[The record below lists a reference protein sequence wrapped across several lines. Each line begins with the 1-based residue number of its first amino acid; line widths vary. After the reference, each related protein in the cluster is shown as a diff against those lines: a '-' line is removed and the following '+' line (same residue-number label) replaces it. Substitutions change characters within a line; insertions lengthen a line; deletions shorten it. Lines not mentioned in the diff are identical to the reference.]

1 MPDVVGSRILQWF
14 AEGFLEAFYGMQ
26 VTPYGHG
33 GKVSTHE
40 FFAHP
45 FHQWGHRDLLSLMTP
60 RILCGKELSSKKD
73 ALCSL

>member
-1 MPDVVGSRILQWF
+1 
-14 AEGFLEAFYGMQ
+14 MQ

-45 FHQWGHRDLLSLMTP
+45 FNQWGHRDLLSLGP
-60 RILCGKELSSKKD
+60 LDYSAGKDCRPKRDVVLD
-73 ALCSL
+73 L